1 MYMKS
6 IIKLQKLQNNKLEL
20 NYEEAKKH
28 IEVYINEVLDP
39 FDNLIL
45 KKELTVKIN
54 NLIGNNNTIVNLDW
68 NIYQL
73 IMFHL
78 I

>member
-20 NYEEAKKH
+20 NNEEAKKH
-28 IEVYINEVLDP
+28 IEIYINEVLDP

-54 NLIGNNNTIVNLDW
+54 N
-68 NIYQL
+68 
-73 IMFHL
+73 
-78 I
+78 